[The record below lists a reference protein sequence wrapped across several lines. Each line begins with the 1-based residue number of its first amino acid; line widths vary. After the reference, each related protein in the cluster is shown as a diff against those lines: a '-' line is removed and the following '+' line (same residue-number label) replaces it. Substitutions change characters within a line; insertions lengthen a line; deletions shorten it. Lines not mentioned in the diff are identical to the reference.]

1 MQSQSTQYNHVLI
14 IEKLLSLIESN
25 YQTSLTLESMAR
37 EVHLSPYYLNRLFK
51 SAIGVPPIEYLNAIR
66 IEKSKHL
73 LKSTNLRIID
83 ICLEV
88 GYESIPTFTNK
99 FKATVGLTP
108 SQYRKGNI
116 VSSPKRNDTRKIK
129 VSGEAIL
136 PNNLS
141 GDIFIGAFKSPIP
154 KGIPIGCTILSNS
167 DAFDLFLPK
176 GTYYIL
182 GIALPSAQIQ
192 TMHYAKMGPFS
203 IDRATL
209 LDPLQFQIRNDHRLP
224 VLLAIP
230 TRKGVR

>member
-108 SQYRKGNI
+108 I
-116 VSSPKRNDTRKIK
+116 TV
-129 VSGEAIL
+129 
-136 PNNLS
+136 
-141 GDIFIGAFKSPIP
+141 
-154 KGIPIGCTILSNS
+154 
-167 DAFDLFLPK
+167 
-176 GTYYIL
+176 
-182 GIALPSAQIQ
+182 
-192 TMHYAKMGPFS
+192 
-203 IDRATL
+203 
-209 LDPLQFQIRNDHRLP
+209 
-224 VLLAIP
+224 
-230 TRKGVR
+230 